1 MQTIKHIGIG
11 SAFKFGFL
19 LGGLMF
25 AVFGVF
31 IVLLPSLFGGGLL
44 SGLMRE
50 QGMDMGRE
58 LFGLGAGL
66 VSGLIIY
73 VVGIIVYAIFS
84 AITLAIQAVIYN
96 IVATFGGGIKIE
108 LS

>member
-31 IVLLPSLFGGGLL
+31 IVVLPSLFGGGIL
-44 SGLMRE
+44 SALMQE

-66 VSGLIIY
+66 VSGLILY

-84 AITLAIQAVIYN
+84 AITLAIQAFIYN
-96 IVATFGGGIKIE
+96 IVAALGGGIKVE